1 MGSPTEITTLLR
13 FWEQMEKLHYPMAGD
28 MVKSLRDQ
36 MERQQA
42 QQAQQTPPTAPDRPG
57 GSGGTE
63 PMAEE
68 LLAMAAQ
75 QGGGE
80 MA

>member
-1 MGSPTEITTLLR
+1 
-13 FWEQMEKLHYPMAGD
+13 
-28 MVKSLRDQ
+28 
-36 MERQQA
+36 MER
-42 QQAQQTPPTAPDRPG
+42 QQAQQTPPTAPDSPG

-63 PMAEE
+63 PKAEE

>member
-42 QQAQQTPPTAPDRPG
+42 QQTPPTAPDSPG

-63 PMAEE
+63 PKAEE